1 MKWLIHF
8 IQRYIFRFCLL
19 TIAVFTGLVL
29 LSLNIFYIIY
39 IILLPPLRSQLNFD
53 GYNCAQR
60 RILVQMLKAPTM
72 NMKEVVEQLNFS
84 HVQSVWFIFATPVCM
99 QYFMLVVCVGFVIS
113 ILLTGKNTK
122 KLLDTRRKRLFVLA
136 YMQHKTFS
144 NVELSDCSNELNDV
158 FRSLLNALVFAFSM
172 FLYADALTT
181 TNFTTKPM
189 EEGSAVR
196 YFIFFDTRYR
206 YTSILIKL
214 FAGSFI
220 FLNYSTPNKIT
231 IKYSVEPNLIF
242 QYRSGI
248 FLKFLSRTYFSYSKI
263 THFFWYLVCLVLH
276 HFIYAIFPEVF
287 PTPIYKLVSPLQFFL
302 YRHTPF
308 KPLPLF

>member
-1 MKWLIHF
+1 MELKRLIHHF
-8 IQRYIFRFCLL
+8 VQRYIFRFCLL
-19 TIAVFTGLVL
+19 TVAVFAGLVL

-60 RILVQMLKAPTM
+60 RILMQMLKAPTM
-72 NMKEVVEQLNFS
+72 TMKEVVEQLNSS

-113 ILLTGKNTK
+113 ILFTGKNMK
-122 KLLDTRRKRLFVLA
+122 RLLDARRKRLFVLA
-136 YMQHKTFS
+136 YMQHTTFS
-144 NVELSDCSNELNDV
+144 NVELSDCSNELDDV

-196 YFIFFDTRYR
+196 Y
-206 YTSILIKL
+206 
-214 FAGSFI
+214 
-220 FLNYSTPNKIT
+220 
-231 IKYSVEPNLIF
+231 
-242 QYRSGI
+242 
-248 FLKFLSRTYFSYSKI
+248 
-263 THFFWYLVCLVLH
+263 
-276 HFIYAIFPEVF
+276 
-287 PTPIYKLVSPLQFFL
+287 
-302 YRHTPF
+302 
-308 KPLPLF
+308 